1 MTELDDANNQH
12 ANQPLRGEV
21 VLISDASADGER
33 IAAELRERG
42 LTVITAPLAL
52 LEARV
57 LAEAPQ
63 VVIIDIDQP
72 GAFEAIERML
82 EFSPGATATLI
93 CIGDPNRAAE
103 IRALGAA
110 MHTFH
115 RPVEIQAVV
124 ARVLAHTDPGLYARR
139 TQESLAPPAPSSR
152 PDTTP
157 PPTHDSET
165 PEPSEFSINQDP
177 FDLSSIIPSIEDP
190 IATTAM
196 LSTELSPELEQLM
209 LAADRRVGT
218 QVHASTLPPPDEDGM
233 LLSPEML
240 AVLDEP
246 LEMDDEEARTGSD
259 GSNRTPGQAP
269 LVSRMT
275 GNDPHAGAAAR
286 SPLSDPSDVAP
297 SGGAESMQASRGS
310 GRHGQSSSG
319 AYSSPAHSRE
329 RTLEDAPSTT
339 ADQLASLQI
348 TVVPSRASPSA
359 PRVTDTSHGLSSR
372 PQSRLARTP
381 LPNTLHPASS
391 GSRLPLSSGAASR
404 PFVSGSVG
412 PLSPAEMPT
421 PPPRRIQPA
430 VLPNLPL
437 PDVGRLHSSSQLTSA
452 TRIDPSRMARSAP
465 TYPELPNRPPPAPPR
480 EVSPAPRAQPAPEP
494 ARSPQ
499 PAVPAAPAPQ
509 LASPPPIP
517 AALGE
522 GDAAIALAHAIA
534 RRATGSL
541 ALKVDSGVR
550 RIVLQDGDIMI
561 AASSAD
567 DETLLAFLT
576 ARGEIKRDIGARF
589 TGKLPPFG
597 RHAGAALIAHGH
609 LGQDDLWPVLR
620 AHAEW
625 IIGRALLAPSG
636 TCELEPEPPGRL
648 KAEPNVFG
656 GATGAEVFVET
667 VRRVMAPD
675 LATRRIGGTTARLSD
690 GPRPALLGECALRR
704 GEEALL
710 RTSQGRTVGELIE
723 ASEPEIVTVIYA
735 LACLGVVEMLAPAAP
750 EGEKEPAA
758 VDPLDEEAVR
768 QRIRARLA
776 LVEDGDYFSLLG
788 ISRGATSYE
797 IRRAYLELR
806 RAFEPTRLLT
816 ASTADMLDDVRLVI
830 EVLDE
835 AYEILRE
842 PHRRERYR
850 KAIES
855 PAPE

>member
-1 MTELDDANNQH
+1 MTELDDADNQP
-12 ANQPLRGEV
+12 ANPPLRGEV
-21 VLISDASADGER
+21 VLISDTSADGER
-33 IAAELRERG
+33 IVAELRERG

-57 LAEAPQ
+57 LGEAPQ
-63 VVIIDIDQP
+63 VVIIDVDQP

-82 EFSPGATATLI
+82 EFSPGAAATLI
-93 CIGDPNRAAE
+93 CLGNPHRAAE

-110 MHTFH
+110 MYTFH
-115 RPVEIQAVV
+115 RPVDIEAVV

-139 TQESLAPPAPSSR
+139 TQESLAPSPPSSR
-152 PDTTP
+152 PDTAP

-177 FDLSSIIPSIEDP
+177 FDLSLIIPSIEDP

-269 LVSRMT
+269 LLSRMT
-275 GNDPHAGAAAR
+275 GNEPQAGAVVR
-286 SPLSDPSDVAP
+286 SPLSDPAEVAP
-297 SGGAESMQASRGS
+297 SGDVESMHGARGS
-310 GRHGQSSSG
+310 GRQGQISSG
-319 AYSSPAHSRE
+319 SYSSPAHSRE
-329 RTLEDAPSTT
+329 RTMEDAPSTT
-339 ADQLASLQI
+339 ADQLPSLQI
-348 TVVPSRASPSA
+348 TVVPSRAASSLKI
-359 PRVTDTSHGLSSR
+359 TDTSHELSSR
-372 PQSRLARTP
+372 PQARPARAP
-381 LPNTLHPASS
+381 LPGMSQPVSS
-391 GSRLPLSSGAASR
+391 GNRLPLSSGASSR
-404 PFVSGSVG
+404 PLVSGSVG
-412 PLSPAEMPT
+412 SLSSAEMPT

-430 VLPNLPL
+430 PLPNLPL
-437 PDVGRLHSSSQLTSA
+437 AEVGRLQSSSQVTSA
-452 TRIDPSRMARSAP
+452 TRIDPSRSVRAAP
-465 TYPELPNRPPPAPPR
+465 TYPELPYRPPPAPPR
-480 EVSPAPRAQPAPEP
+480 EASPTPRARPAPEP

-499 PAVPAAPAPQ
+499 PAPPAAPAPPR
-509 LASPPPIP
+509 APPPPIP

-534 RRATGSL
+534 GRATGSL
-541 ALKVDSGVR
+541 AFKVDSGVR

-561 AASSAD
+561 AASSAE

-576 ARGEIKRDIGARF
+576 ARGEIERDIGARF
-589 TGKLPPFG
+589 SGKLPPFG

-625 IIGRALLAPSG
+625 IIGRAMLAPSG

-667 VRRVMAPD
+667 LKRVMAPD
-675 LATRRIGGTTARLSD
+675 VAMRRIGGSTARLSD

-704 GEEALL
+704 GEEDLL
-710 RTSQGRTVGELIE
+710 RSSQSRTVGELVE

-735 LACLGVVEMLAPAAP
+735 LACLGVVELLAPAAP
-750 EGEKEPAA
+750 EGEKEPVG

-788 ISRGATSYE
+788 IARGATSYE

-816 ASTADMLDDVRLVI
+816 AAMADMLDDVRLVI

-842 PHRRERYR
+842 PHRRARYR